1 MHGSF
6 AKWRSGLRGYSMQS
20 KKLRDGFHAMRA
32 LRIFF
37 KCANNDFRFHGVR
50 INIPRFHIVH
60 ISEGRMREPFS
71 TAQFLTDT
79 TANILRKVVRIVL
92 TLSERHLKH
101 KQPLRGRFKPKC
113 RKTQRNYFG
122 RVYGIDN
129 APAVNGI
136 ASEPVRMPG

>member
-6 AKWRSGLRGYSMQS
+6 AKWRSSPCSYTMQS
-20 KKLRDGFHAMRA
+20 KKLCDGFHAMRV

-37 KCANNDFRFHGVR
+37 KCANNDFS
-50 INIPRFHIVH
+50 FHIVH
-60 ISEGRMREPFS
+60 VSEGRMREPFS
-71 TAQFLTDT
+71 ATQFLPDT
-79 TANILRKVVRIVL
+79 TANILRKVVGIIFA
-92 TLSERHLKH
+92 LSERHLKH

-122 RVYGIDN
+122 RVHSVND